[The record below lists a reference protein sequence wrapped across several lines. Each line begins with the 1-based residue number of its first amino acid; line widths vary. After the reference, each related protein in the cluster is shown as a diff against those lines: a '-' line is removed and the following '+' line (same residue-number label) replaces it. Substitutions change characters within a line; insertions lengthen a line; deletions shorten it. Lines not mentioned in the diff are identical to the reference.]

1 MPPMESGFV
10 LTDAILVWNG
20 VWQGWLSC
28 ILIIIETIIGTA
40 FALMVDSLIW
50 FVASMVNNCPV
61 APGQVG
67 DMLGQWSIVVKCT
80 YYYHEN

>member
-1 MPPMESGFV
+1 MG
-10 LTDAILVWNG
+10 
-20 VWQGWLSC
+20 
-28 ILIIIETIIGTA
+28 
-40 FALMVDSLIW
+40 DSLIC

-67 DMLGQWSIVVKCT
+67 DGLDQWTIVVKCT